1 MDAEVPPLYD
11 SFSYFFFLSFFNFWY
26 LKLFIMISAWQMR
39 IILSQKQMMNNSF
52 LEICEL
58 FFSIMKYLV
67 SVVVRKNWQN
77 KGNKQKN
84 KTIEQVVSK
93 SAREEQLLNNWK
105 EAWKKTVF
113 CCFREVDGSWK
124 LWVLFLSIYHKP
136 FFSINYFKM
145 LKMGMSFP
153 TDCLMWKWARSQCIP
168 LPVHFC
174 LSKENSCVRFTQ
186 LYRT

>member
-1 MDAEVPPLYD
+1 MDAKVPPLYD

-58 FFSIMKYLV
+58 FFDKTKETN
-67 SVVVRKNWQN
+67 RKIKPLN
-77 KGNKQKN
+77 KWFQSLHRRNSCWIIGRKL
-84 KTIEQVVSK
+84 E
-93 SAREEQLLNNWK
+93 
-105 EAWKKTVF
+105 KKTVF

-153 TDCLMWKWARSQCIP
+153 TDCLM
-168 LPVHFC
+168 
-174 LSKENSCVRFTQ
+174 
-186 LYRT
+186 

>member
-1 MDAEVPPLYD
+1 
-11 SFSYFFFLSFFNFWY
+11 
-26 LKLFIMISAWQMR
+26 MR

-93 SAREEQLLNNWK
+93 SAQEEQLLNNWK
-105 EAWKKTVF
+105 EAWKK
-113 CCFREVDGSWK
+113 W
-124 LWVLFLSIYHKP
+124 
-136 FFSINYFKM
+136 FFVVSE
-145 LKMGMSFP
+145 
-153 TDCLMWKWARSQCIP
+153 R
-168 LPVHFC
+168 
-174 LSKENSCVRFTQ
+174 
-186 LYRT
+186 

>member
-1 MDAEVPPLYD
+1 
-11 SFSYFFFLSFFNFWY
+11 
-26 LKLFIMISAWQMR
+26 
-39 IILSQKQMMNNSF
+39 MMNNSF

-93 SAREEQLLNNWK
+93 SAQEEQLLNNWK

-113 CCFREVDGSWK
+113 LLFPRGRWQLEVMSS
-124 LWVLFLSIYHKP
+124 VLKHLS
-136 FFSINYFKM
+136 
-145 LKMGMSFP
+145 
-153 TDCLMWKWARSQCIP
+153 
-168 LPVHFC
+168 
-174 LSKENSCVRFTQ
+174 
-186 LYRT
+186 